1 MPRFTDPKKLAA
13 YLKKAADAT
22 LAESIITTQS
32 ELGNTAV
39 SPYRDGRFRSSWFAA
54 EGSASGAVAP
64 EGTDSPN
71 TDATNLRVD
80 STRQYHL
87 TNSLD
92 YAQALCVEGRVVSK
106 SPNWFREFRASRV
119 PKIQEAAAK
128 AVKKEFDL

>member
-1 MPRFTDPKKLAA
+1 MPVFRDPKRLAA

-32 ELGNTAV
+32 ELGNTSV

-54 EGSASGAVAP
+54 EGNPSGATAG
-64 EGTDSPN
+64 EGADSPN
-71 TDATNLRVD
+71 TDAMGLTVD
-80 STRQYHL
+80 SRRTYYL
-87 TNSLD
+87 SNSLP

-119 PKIQEAAAK
+119 PRIQQAAAQ
-128 AVKKEFDL
+128 AVKREYDL